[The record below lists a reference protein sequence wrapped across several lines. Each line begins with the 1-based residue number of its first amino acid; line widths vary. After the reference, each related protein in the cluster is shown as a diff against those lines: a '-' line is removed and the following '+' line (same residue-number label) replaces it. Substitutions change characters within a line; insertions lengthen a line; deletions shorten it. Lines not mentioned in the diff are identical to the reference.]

1 MYIRNKKK
9 NTRIQPHPN
18 NNLPPFILTKK
29 PRSLEADILL
39 VLKWTFEPRW
49 ASDGCCAT
57 TTGLLSHLHVLT
69 VAGLRPFSATSSQT
83 LALVDAFPIHQNRG
97 AGRREERGMLG
108 RHGLL
113 KEDFTLVMTAQC
125 CYVQWSVTVEVKYTE
140 RSNPIIHACFA
151 SCALIFKMLKIKKQ

>member
-9 NTRIQPHPN
+9 KTWIQPHPN

-29 PRSLEADILL
+29 PWSLEADILL

-49 ASDGCCAT
+49 ASESCCT
-57 TTGLLSHLHVLT
+57 ITTITTGLLSHLHVLSA
-69 VAGLRPFSATSSQT
+69 AGFRPFSATSSQT
-83 LALVDAFPIHQNRG
+83 LALVDTFPIHQNWG

-125 CYVQWSVTVEVKYTE
+125 CHVQWSVTVEVKYTE
-140 RSNPIIHACFA
+140 RSNPIIHTWFA
-151 SCALIFKMLKIKKQ
+151 SFSKC